1 MNAMTLLRTLILFL
15 AVALSASPALAKE
28 EFLSPVTIQNAA
40 TATGDGT
47 ALNVQGYNAVVIKLE
62 IGSATVTWEAGGATS
77 DWIAVKCSLV
87 ATNGNASTASASGL
101 YICNTAGMTAFRARI
116 SAYTSGSVT
125 VTAQRTTAYAAAGSG
140 FLFDSSGNLIVSL
153 GTLLS
158 GEDQTNNLIKT
169 SGGAVRGTTMASAV
183 TTDTTSTA
191 VALPTGSKTI
201 YGSVTGTGSITQTQK
216 IYGGITSGVTSTT
229 GILLCTLTL
238 SGTTAVYD
246 ACPVMTANFLYYIVV
261 TSATTG
267 TSASGTVT
275 AMY

>member
-1 MNAMTLLRTLILFL
+1 MKILLRALLVLLSIAL
-15 AVALSASPALAKE
+15 AGQVEAKE
-28 EFLSPVTIQNAA
+28 EFSGLTTLQDAA

-47 ALNVQGYNAVVIKLE
+47 LLSVEGYNAVVVKLAVT
-62 IGSATVTWEAGGATS
+62 GATVTWETGGATS
-77 DWIAVKCSLV
+77 DWVAIRCSLV
-87 ATNGNASTASASGL
+87 GTNASATTASASGL
-101 YICNTAGMTAFRARI
+101 YVCNTSGMSGFRARI
-116 SAYTSGSVT
+116 SSYSSGSVT
-125 VTAQRTTAYAAAGSG
+125 VVAQRTTAYAGATSG
-140 FLFDSSGNLIVSL
+140 FLFDATGNVMMAL

-158 GEDQTNNLIKT
+158 GEDQDKNLLMT
-169 SGGAVRGTTMASAV
+169 SGGAVRSTTMASAV
-183 TTDTTSTA
+183 TTDTTSAA
-191 VALPTGSKTI
+191 VALPVGSKSI
-201 YGSVTGTGSITQTQK
+201 YGSVAGTGAITQTQK

-267 TSASGTVT
+267 TGASGNVT

>member
-1 MNAMTLLRTLILFL
+1 MMILRLL
-15 AVALSASPALAKE
+15 AL
-28 EFLSPVTIQNAA
+28 
-40 TATGDGT
+40 
-47 ALNVQGYNAVVIKLE
+47 
-62 IGSATVTWEAGGATS
+62 
-77 DWIAVKCSLV
+77 LV
-87 ATNGNASTASASGL
+87 GL
-101 YICNTAGMTAFRARI
+101 YAADVGAAMCDVRTAAPTFADLTAMGLL
-116 SAYTSGSVT
+116 SYDT
-125 VTAQRTTAYAAAGSG
+125 
-140 FLFDSSGNLIVSL
+140 SGNLRVTI

-158 GEDQTNNLIKT
+158 GEDQTNNLLMT

-183 TTDTTSTA
+183 TTDTTSAA

-201 YGSVTGTGSITQTQK
+201 YGAVTGTGAITQTQK

-238 SGTTAVYD
+238 SGTTAAYD

-261 TSATTG
+261 TSSTSG

>member
-1 MNAMTLLRTLILFL
+1 MWTRIGLVLGLLVGVAAPAFADGFVETTGTYSEGAQLRGFRFDVNGALKVTQATL
-15 AVALSASPALAKE
+15 
-28 EFLSPVTIQNAA
+28 
-40 TATGDGT
+40 
-47 ALNVQGYNAVVIKLE
+47 
-62 IGSATVTWEAGGATS
+62 TS
-77 DWIAVKCSLV
+77 C
-87 ATNGNASTASASGL
+87 
-101 YICNTAGMTAFRARI
+101 
-116 SAYTSGSVT
+116 
-125 VTAQRTTAYAAAGSG
+125 
-140 FLFDSSGNLIVSL
+140 
-153 GTLLS
+153 
-158 GEDQTNNLIKT
+158 EDQTNNLCMT
-169 SGGAVRGTTMASAV
+169 SGGAVRSTTMASAV

-201 YGSVTGTGSITQTQK
+201 YGAVTGTGSITQTQK

-261 TSATTG
+261 TSSTTG